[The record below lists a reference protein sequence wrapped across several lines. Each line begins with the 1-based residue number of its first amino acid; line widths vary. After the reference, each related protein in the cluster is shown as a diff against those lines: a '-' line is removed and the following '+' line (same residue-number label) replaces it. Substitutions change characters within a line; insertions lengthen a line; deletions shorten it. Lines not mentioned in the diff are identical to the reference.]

1 VPDPEI
7 GDRVMVALQL
17 DDVSTFDV
25 DDFASF
31 LSAQPDMGTK
41 WMPTFIRVMEQLP
54 LTQTT
59 KVLKRQLVLERWHSC
74 ELGAGD
80 VWWRPTKDSGYEK
93 MTTDHAAQLRA
104 RFVAAGRGD
113 ILNH

>member
-1 VPDPEI
+1 
-7 GDRVMVALQL
+7 
-17 DDVSTFDV
+17 
-25 DDFASF
+25 
-31 LSAQPDMGTK
+31 
-41 WMPTFIRVMEQLP
+41 MEQLP

-74 ELGAGD
+74 EQGAGD